1 MAQTGQQTLLPDRD
15 LWHDT
20 LVSKLTG
27 LLDTTQFEN
36 LKRCG
41 HEKLYQTCR
50 ECGIVTEHT
59 YRCWL
64 KWCPRCQWMISATRA
79 KKLTLW
85 AATIEQPKH
94 LVLTERNSAALTPSL
109 LAGHLKRLRAF
120 RRSACFRNVRGGCVT
135 VELTN
140 ESRGWHLHSHWL
152 VDVDWLEP
160 APIAARWGQLAG
172 QDYAIVR
179 IKDARALDYQIQVA
193 KYVVKPAEL
202 VSWDPYQILEF
213 VTAIRG
219 KRFFFQFGSLLKARD
234 LIRKAM
240 ERDRKLKI
248 CACGCCDFTY
258 ETETQTVLNE
268 IRREERSKRR
278 RGRKRRRRGR
288 R

>member
-1 MAQTGQQTLLPDRD
+1 M
-15 LWHDT
+15 
-20 LVSKLTG
+20 
-27 LLDTTQFEN
+27 
-36 LKRCG
+36 
-41 HEKLYQTCR
+41 
-50 ECGIVTEHT
+50 
-59 YRCWL
+59 
-64 KWCPRCQWMISATRA
+64 
-79 KKLTLW
+79 
-85 AATIEQPKH
+85 
-94 LVLTERNSAALTPSL
+94 
-109 LAGHLKRLRAF
+109 
-120 RRSACFRNVRGGCVT
+120 
-135 VELTN
+135 ELTN